1 MTNHYA
7 RTRRN
12 RGAWYEALQVNQA
25 IATGHPLDDIRDFDD
40 AVTSGTISHVL
51 IAADNPA
58 PARGYALVFHTSD
71 AAYARMHVLDKEPDE
86 VYRAL
91 MSQARVQVD
100 YLTQRTGTERGLPIL
115 VDTETLAQH
124 VAAAIVRLGEPYGVT
139 LNDTE
144 DEDGDRSLDALLEAT
159 PQTIAEQTA
168 DAIHLGVAATGGVTV
183 WSDTEPRVHTVVLLS
198 FTPGDDSDTTEH
210 IFLVEHGEPLPPQP
224 APEPV
229 NGYTFEAWVNGHDFQ
244 PYDFTEPVT
253 EDREITQ
260 AWVEPEAENETKTD
274 QADTEDPKQ
283 DTDAPATDTG
293 EANTATPTPDAPA
306 PPTGDTYA
314 CTEFGCTKT
323 FGTARGLKIH
333 TNTHTK

>member
-168 DAIHLGVAATGGVTV
+168 DAINQGIADTGSVTV
-183 WSDTEPRVHTVVLLS
+183 QSVTEPRQHTVTIVSMDPANPDASTSEQL
-198 FTPGDDSDTTEH
+198 TIT
-210 IFLVEHGEPLPPQP
+210 HGEHLTLDHP
-224 APEPV
+224 APAD
-229 NGYTFEAWVNGHDFQ
+229 GYEFIAWVDATTMQG
-244 PYDFTEPVT
+244 YDATIT
-253 EDREITQ
+253 ADATITQ
-260 AWVEPEAENETKTD
+260 LWQPTENETKND

-283 DTDAPATDTG
+283 DTDAPVTDTG
-293 EANTATPTPDAPA
+293 EANTATPTPDAPT